1 MESPVLAAKSR
12 DTLGK
17 QVKKVRLQ
25 GMTPVVVYGQGAAA
39 KPLSVDTKTF
49 TKMVLEAGSSTL
61 VDLTVDEA
69 KPVKVLIQD
78 SQYDPQTGNILH
90 ADLFQVKLDEKLQT
104 EIALVFVGES
114 PAVADLEGNMVTTK
128 DAVRV
133 EAFPQ
138 DLIPEIEVDISSI
151 VTFDDKITVADLKV
165 PSTIEILDDPEETL
179 VVVTAPR
186 SEEELEAE
194 LAPTTEEAEAA
205 AVAATEEAST
215 EKPEGE
221 EEEAEAKDEKAE

>member
-1 MESPVLAAKSR
+1 MESPRLAAKSR

-17 QVKKVRLQ
+17 QVKNVRAAGQ
-25 GMTPVVVYGQGAAA
+25 TPVVVYGHGTDA
-39 KPLSVDTKTF
+39 KSLAVDTKSF
-49 TKMVLEAGSSTL
+49 TRMVLDAGSSTL
-61 VDLTVDEA
+61 IDLAIDEA

-78 SQYDPQTGNILH
+78 SQYDPQTGTILH

-104 EIALVFVGES
+104 EIPLVFVGES
-114 PAVADLEGNMVTTK
+114 AAVADLDGNMVTTK

-138 DLIPEIEVDISSI
+138 DLISEIEVDISSI
-151 VTFDDKITVADLKV
+151 ATFDDKITVGDLKV
-165 PSTIEILDDPEETL
+165 PSTIEILDDLEETL
-179 VVVTAPR
+179 VVVTPPR

-221 EEEAEAKDEKAE
+221 ETSGEEEKSE